1 MLLVEYTGRLFR
13 DGKAVISAELA
24 GILERTGSTAES
36 WWARLEKLS
45 KGHLLGRFFAAS
57 RVRLRELAARPGVHH
72 LVNHVLMHLLNPSL
86 PFGGVG
92 ASGMGA
98 YHGRQT
104 FETFSHKKSVL
115 VKRTWL
121 DPWFFYPPYNEGKKK
136 WVRRII

>member
-1 MLLVEYTGRLFR
+1 MQAKV
-13 DGKAVISAELA
+13 
-24 GILERTGSTAES
+24 LERTSSG
-36 WWARLEKLS
+36 
-45 KGHLLGRFFAAS
+45 
-57 RVRLRELAARPGVHH
+57 GVTVNHTLMH
-72 LVNHVLMHLLNPSL
+72 LVNHSL

-98 YHGRQT
+98 YHGRAT

-115 VKRTWL
+115 VKGTKL